1 MEQKVK
7 VSYEQVIRSKV
18 IYQMAKPFF
27 FCGMFQ

>member
-1 MEQKVK
+1 MEQK